1 MTRVETC
8 PSTSWDGSAR
18 AERDA
23 LVASYVAAARRTS
36 SLQRLAEEAARVAEV
51 PVVIVGL
58 MTSTTQHTVA
68 GVGAE
73 TNLIARRDALC
84 GAVIDQGRRVH
95 VHDAS
100 LDERWARNPYV
111 DGRRARVR
119 FYGSHPL
126 VDPDGV
132 VLGTLCVVD
141 VRPRQLDLR
150 QADALDALAS
160 RIAVVLERARLAAGG
175 TRPAR
180 TLAHA

>member
-1 MTRVETC
+1 ME
-8 PSTSWDGSAR
+8 PSPTTSWGGTDR
-18 AERDA
+18 AQRDA

-36 SLQRLAEEAARVAEV
+36 SLQRLAEEAAHVAEV

-84 GAVIDQGRRVH
+84 GAVVDQGRRVH
-95 VHDAS
+95 VPDAS

-119 FYGSHPL
+119 FYGSHPI
-126 VDPDGV
+126 VDPTGV
-132 VLGTLCVVD
+132 VLGTLCVFD
-141 VRPRQLDLR
+141 VRPRELDLR
-150 QADALDALAS
+150 QAQALDALAT
-160 RIAVVLERARLAAGG
+160 RMAVVLERARHAAGESLAA
-175 TRPAR
+175 RP
-180 TLAHA
+180 LVHA